1 MVRPDF
7 EKWGQ
12 NPKEI
17 LKLSLEAQHKRT
29 RERFQA
35 LYMIGTEQANA
46 SQWAQVIG
54 RQNVT
59 IINWVHSYNA
69 KGPAGMVYR
78 PSGGRAPFLISKSEK
93 QSSKR
98 SKQANP

>member
-17 LKLSLEAQHKRT
+17 LKLSLEAEHKRT

-35 LYMIGTEQANA
+35 LYMLGTEQANA
-46 SQWAQVIG
+46 TQWVQVIG
-54 RQNVT
+54 
-59 IINWVHSYNA
+59 
-69 KGPAGMVYR
+69 
-78 PSGGRAPFLISKSEK
+78 
-93 QSSKR
+93 
-98 SKQANP
+98 

>member
-12 NPKEI
+12 SSQEI
-17 LKLSLEAQHKRT
+17 LKLSLEAQHNRT

-35 LYMIGTEQANA
+35 LYMIGTGQANA
-46 SQWAQVIG
+46 SQWAQQTG

-59 IINWVHSYNA
+59 IINWVHTYNT
-69 KGPAGMVYR
+69 KGPEGIVYR
-78 PSGGRAPFLISKSEK
+78 HSGGRAPLLV
-93 QSSKR
+93 
-98 SKQANP
+98 

>member
-12 NPKEI
+12 SPKEI
-17 LKLSLEAQHKRT
+17 LKLSLETEHKRT

-35 LYMIGTEQANA
+35 LYMIGTGQANA
-46 SQWAQVIG
+46 TQWAQAIG

-69 KGPAGMVYR
+69 KGPEAMVYR
-78 PSGGRAPFLISKSEK
+78 HSGGRTPFLI
-93 QSSKR
+93 
-98 SKQANP
+98 